1 MRNTFYRSLFL
12 YWLCIA
18 VGGALAFM
26 VPVVGFPFGIGML
39 LYFVYAIPYWLWFA
53 LFFRRRERKFTAFNL
68 TGRQFNLAVAG
79 LGLALLVVFLLL
91 GWKVLACFCAVLV
104 YVGGE
109 MEIKDRIIA
118 AGAGS
123 DALGRARRRDFEE

>member
-1 MRNTFYRSLFL
+1 MRNTFYRSLFM
-12 YWLCIA
+12 YWLAIA

-26 VPVVGFPFGIGML
+26 VPLAGFPFGIGML

-53 LFFRRRERKFTAFNL
+53 LFFRRRERKFTPFNL

-79 LGLALLVVFLLL
+79 VGMALVVLCLLL
-91 GWKVLACFCAVLV
+91 GWKVLACFGAVMV

-109 MEIKDRIIA
+109 LEIKDRIIA
-118 AGAGS
+118 VGAGGE
-123 DALGRARRRDFEE
+123 ALARARLRDGE